1 MKLFEQYQFQ
11 PFVKETLQK
20 LNFQSPTEI
29 QKSVI
34 PLVYKHRD
42 VIGISQTGTGK
53 THAFLIPIMD
63 MIETSADCVQQSLLL
78 LQENWHNRFMI
89 RLKFLQI
96 IIRI

>member
-11 PFVKETLQK
+11 LFVKETLQK

-53 THAFLIPIMD
+53 THAF
-63 MIETSADCVQQSLLL
+63 
-78 LQENWHNRFMI
+78 
-89 RLKFLQI
+89 
-96 IIRI
+96 

>member
-11 PFVKETLQK
+11 PFCKRTLQK

-53 THAFLIPIMD
+53 THAF
-63 MIETSADCVQQSLLL
+63 
-78 LQENWHNRFMI
+78 
-89 RLKFLQI
+89 
-96 IIRI
+96 